1 MIFIGKAPYRISL
14 LGGGSDLDWF
24 VREKGYGI
32 CFGFSLKEY
41 SYSVLNILPNNAKR
55 GLLDYS
61 TREIYSS
68 INDIVHPIVREVL
81 KDFDISRYIELKTFG
96 FASGGAGLGGS
107 SSFLLSL
114 ISSIANGFD
123 IQMTNEE
130 IVEKACS
137 IEINNLNKPIGKQ
150 DQYLCAYSDF
160 NSFTFFD
167 NDLVERNQLSSQKL
181 NTLRRLA
188 NDFYLIPTYK
198 KRNSD
203 TVLSAISKCKDS
215 LEKIMEIRSIASQF
229 LSFDD
234 NRDYKIEQLFHESM
248 KDSWDVKKT
257 LSNVM
262 TESLTD
268 QYEIINKY
276 IPNNWIRLIGAG
288 SGGYFLVSA
297 KIQKE
302 NIDKLVDR
310 NGIKG
315 IFKVS
320 ISDDGISSF
329 KV

>member
-262 TESLTD
+262 TENLTD

>member
-1 MIFIGKAPYRISL
+1 VIFIGKAPYRISL